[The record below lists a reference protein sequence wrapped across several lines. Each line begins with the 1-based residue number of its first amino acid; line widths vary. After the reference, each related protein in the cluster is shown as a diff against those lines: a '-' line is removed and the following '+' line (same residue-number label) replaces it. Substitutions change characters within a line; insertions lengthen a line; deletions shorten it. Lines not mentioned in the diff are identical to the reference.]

1 MFCGLTWISSD
12 EPHLFFNLVKPEF
25 LDANNSN
32 LTQKCSYPVYQR
44 SDCRIRFRTDIHFWF
59 KVLQYYSFLCSLLSS
74 AGHSGL
80 TADYLNL
87 LLNWCFFVLWS
98 RPKTALIALKQMA
111 LKGLTTNLMFP
122 WTCWEGGGGGGNWE
136 KQTPFFS
143 VFDCFKTFS
152 LPVFS
157 VFPVFFIFS
166 CFFSSF
172 PPVFPHFFFFFF
184 DRFIPLFSYS
194 FSSCFFLVFPYF
206 FPRFFLFFLPLF
218 FCQFFFGRMFSALL
232 ACRSNKLPVNRPTFW
247 TTVELCEEFGEA
259 LLLTFAAPGAIW
271 ALLHVNRGCPS
282 TSGQLPCQLC
292 KGISHG
298 RETIRPLYTEI
309 VLHLYQSKW

>member
-80 TADYLNL
+80 PADYLNL

-122 WTCWEGGGGGGNWE
+122 WTCWEGGGGGNWE

-157 VFPVFFIFS
+157 VFPVFFS
-166 CFFSSF
+166 FFHVF
-172 PPVFPHFFFFFF
+172 FPVFPQFFPTFFSFF
-184 DRFIPLFSYS
+184 LTGLSPYFLTVFLPAFSLSFPISSPVFSCS
-194 FSSCFFLVFPYF
+194 FSLCFFASFFWSDVFRLVGLSEQQTSSKQADVLNNSWTLWRIWRGFAVDLCCSWCY
-206 FPRFFLFFLPLF
+206 LSIAA
-218 FCQFFFGRMFSALL
+218 CEQRMSVHIRAAALSAL
-232 ACRSNKLPVNRPTFW
+232 
-247 TTVELCEEFGEA
+247 
-259 LLLTFAAPGAIW
+259 
-271 ALLHVNRGCPS
+271 
-282 TSGQLPCQLC
+282 
-292 KGISHG
+292 
-298 RETIRPLYTEI
+298 
-309 VLHLYQSKW
+309 